1 MTKLRFILI
10 SFSALSG
17 LFSAY
22 ADESRATVSWE
33 ENIILMKPKP
43 LPSADQLRN
52 RTKNGTTNRSAPKS
66 CGSCCYSV
74 VSAVGYDLNPFYG
87 KVVEVD
93 GFVIASSAAVSD
105 DALYEAALT
114 FAKMTEGRPDLVT
127 NLIKEGV
134 HLAVIGKDEV
144 LTDIPEYSILDSSS
158 WDWARGVGA
167 TQWIPVTS
175 CAEENLLCLDDDAYR
190 GENICIHETAHSL
203 QGSGGK
209 LPLPRTIELNGSDD
223 LDQALRALYTQAVE
237 VDKLWAGEYSATNHE
252 EYWAEGVQSFYD
264 ANIFT
269 SANTRAELQSY
280 DNGLYSIISR
290 VFPADVTLTCPTSSQ
305 CDCSSFS
312 CPRTQT
318 PCQDSEID
326 FVYRKKFRS
335 CNWLAQSKKKEKL
348 CRKKALQK
356 MCPFTCGKCSEYACN
371 DAPKRFNV
379 NNESRKCKWV
389 RKNPENRC
397 QEDGVRTTCRKTC
410 GFCD

>member
-1 MTKLRFILI
+1 
-10 SFSALSG
+10 
-17 LFSAY
+17 
-22 ADESRATVSWE
+22 
-33 ENIILMKPKP
+33 MKPKP

-237 VDKLWAGEYSATNHE
+237 VDKLWAGVSRNASLFNMIQNLMLWCLAQSSSFSRCLIYRNIPQLIMRNTGPKVFKVSTMQTYLHQQIQELNCNPMTTVCIRSYQGSFLPTLLWH
-252 EYWAEGVQSFYD
+252 VQHRVNVIVLHSHALELKLLAKTLKSISCTERNLGHAIGWLKVRKKRNCAVRRPFKKCVLSLAVNA
-264 ANIFT
+264 ANMLVMMRRRDLMWI
-269 SANTRAELQSY
+269 TRAESA
-280 DNGLYSIISR
+280 NGSER
-290 VFPADVTLTCPTSSQ
+290 T
-305 CDCSSFS
+305 
-312 CPRTQT
+312 PRTDVRRMVWG
-318 PCQDSEID
+318 PHVERLVDSVI
-326 FVYRKKFRS
+326 S
-335 CNWLAQSKKKEKL
+335 G
-348 CRKKALQK
+348 
-356 MCPFTCGKCSEYACN
+356 T
-371 DAPKRFNV
+371 
-379 NNESRKCKWV
+379 
-389 RKNPENRC
+389 
-397 QEDGVRTTCRKTC
+397 
-410 GFCD
+410 